1 MAVECGQ
8 RRGEGVQL
16 SPGEEA
22 AVRQRGVERAR
33 RVALAE
39 DKPVTLGE
47 QRMHRI
53 DVKYGCVKRHQDVS
67 DREVAA
73 EVTEPGPVDHV
84 QVVAADAVGHLAQ
97 DRRGLGRCQP
107 RELRAQGH
115 EAESLCRI
123 SRQHV
128 NIDSDLIFHAPSE
141 LARDLLWC
149 QVPLAIARDRYTTES
164 PRQEGGGAVVSRT
177 ISRGAAEVRT
187 ERLRPSIL
195 SPRSRAA
202 VAPRSWAAWS
212 TLVRLSGALA
222 ARVVLS

>member
-1 MAVECGQ
+1 M
-8 RRGEGVQL
+8 
-16 SPGEEA
+16 
-22 AVRQRGVERAR
+22 RQRGVERAR

-39 DKPVTLGE
+39 DEPVTLGE

-97 DRRGLGRCQP
+97 DRRGLRRCQL

-115 EAESLCRI
+115 GAESSCRI

-128 NIDSDLIFHAPSE
+128 NIDSGLIFYAQIRSCAGSPLVSSP
-141 LARDLLWC
+141 AGDRQG
-149 QVPLAIARDRYTTES
+149 QVP
-164 PRQEGGGAVVSRT
+164 EGGSVRKAAAQWC
-177 ISRGAAEVRT
+177 RGRSAE
-187 ERLRPSIL
+187 
-195 SPRSRAA
+195 
-202 VAPRSWAAWS
+202 
-212 TLVRLSGALA
+212 
-222 ARVVLS
+222 ARRR